1 MNFILPFAGFCDRNF
16 GGNVVAESEI
26 TTKNPNV
33 QEKSIFYLLIHRKI
47 SNFALPIENIK
58 HFNYLNL

>member
-1 MNFILPFAGFCDRNF
+1 MQNYYKKSECASKIYFILPFAGFCDRNF

-33 QEKSIFYLLIHRKI
+33 QEKYIFICLFPEKLVTLQ
-47 SNFALPIENIK
+47 S
-58 HFNYLNL
+58 